1 MLILNHV
8 YPTFSHSNIAQLGTT
23 LVNWLTKEDLRL
35 KKNLTLRTILDF
47 RMKEFFVHF
56 RQRHLLHFF
65 ERRNSFK
72 VSFAS
77 MSGRE
82 GFWIWLYFPLRLPNP
97 LSILPTTVI
106 IRLLL
111 AEKSVKTISCS
122 HRYLHQ
128 ELCTFNQFNIALLER
143 KIFKSVWHKVVY
155 HWDNLQEKA

>member
-1 MLILNHV
+1 MFLITINVKPAVTMLILNHV

-23 LVNWLTKEDLRL
+23 LVNWLAKEDLRL
-35 KKNLTLRTILDF
+35 KKFLTLRTILDF

-56 RQRHLLHFF
+56 RQRQLLHFF
-65 ERRNSFK
+65 EQRNSVLLQCQGERGIFN
-72 VSFAS
+72 VRE
-77 MSGRE
+77 RE

-128 ELCTFNQFNIALLER
+128 ELCTFN
-143 KIFKSVWHKVVY
+143 
-155 HWDNLQEKA
+155 